1 MYVHWE
7 KELELGNDLIDTQHR
22 ILVLLCRR
30 LDMAIKVRQSEQSL
44 RWIMEELK
52 KFTEF
57 HFISEEN
64 LMHEL
69 GYPEV
74 TEHALIHADL
84 LMQLDL
90 MLAKIHH
97 HKEFPEDLLF
107 FLNKWLI
114 QHVVTEDL
122 KIAEYVKLSK
132 SRPIGENLYSEYL
145 LYPRK

>member
-69 GYPEV
+69 SYPEV

-97 HKEFPEDLLF
+97 HKEF
-107 FLNKWLI
+107 
-114 QHVVTEDL
+114 
-122 KIAEYVKLSK
+122 
-132 SRPIGENLYSEYL
+132 
-145 LYPRK
+145 